1 MMSEEGGTGVPE
13 EEFKATPEET
23 GAELAGAAE
32 AATPEEEFAATPEEA
47 AAAAAVAAS
56 AAAPEGA
63 SAVEFEQESS
73 GMSTIAKI
81 AIGVLVTLAL
91 CMCCAIGIILV
102 TNVFDQDEPTA
113 VPSVAV
119 PTAGPTSE
127 GDDSWERV
135 KAAGQMVVGTAADY
149 PPFEYYVSEGQI
161 DGFDIALMDEIGR
174 RLGVAIS
181 YRDYAFDGLGGA
193 LQLGQI
199 DAAIAA
205 ISVTSERQSQVDFTG
220 VYLVGKDAILA
231 REDSTIGV
239 SSAQDLAQYK
249 VGVERGS
256 IYETW
261 LQTELVDSG
270 LMPASNLFS
279 YQKAGDALRDLR
291 EGRID
296 LFVLDALP
304 AEAAVEEGGVKI
316 IASGL
321 NIQYYAIALP
331 KGAQALREQI
341 DSVLIDMHADGT
353 ITNLAQM
360 YLGLTELLPTPTPGA
375 TSTPAPPPSCIDGLA
390 FVEDV
395 TKGGE
400 RQPGE
405 TFSKVW
411 RVQNTGTCTWDSSY
425 RLVFVSG
432 NVPGA
437 QMGGQPTSVQGQV
450 APGQTY
456 DMAVNLVAPLKAGD
470 YEAFWQMENGSGQA
484 FGERLRVVVKVIA
497 GPTATP
503 LPTQTPHPDIVF
515 TVDRDQIKA
524 GECVTFNWRVTNAK
538 EVYFFAQGENWQD
551 HGVPG
556 EGSQVECP
564 PTTLAYF
571 LRVVLTDNK
580 VETRQITIYVEPAPD
595 APQITRFTVDPPGQI
610 ELGQCV
616 VIRWTVEG
624 DVADAVLMANDI
636 VLWLGAPTQGQYED
650 CPTTAGR
657 ITYNL
662 TATGPGG
669 TSQASET
676 INVVDSVAPT
686 ATTEPEQ
693 PTDTPEPEQ
702 PTDTPEPEQPTD
714 TPEPEQPTDTP
725 EPEQPTATPEPEE
738 PTPTTEPPPGPDMPV
753 IYGFLV
759 TPSELEAGQNV
770 SVQWRVGGGA
780 TYTRILRNGEVVID
794 DAGFNG
800 NVVVTISNAGTY
812 VLVLEAYNDAGDMES
827 AEQTVI
833 ATEP

>member
-1 MMSEEGGTGVPE
+1 
-13 EEFKATPEET
+13 
-23 GAELAGAAE
+23 
-32 AATPEEEFAATPEEA
+32 
-47 AAAAAVAAS
+47 
-56 AAAPEGA
+56 
-63 SAVEFEQESS
+63 
-73 GMSTIAKI
+73 
-81 AIGVLVTLAL
+81 
-91 CMCCAIGIILV
+91 
-102 TNVFDQDEPTA
+102 
-113 VPSVAV
+113 
-119 PTAGPTSE
+119 
-127 GDDSWERV
+127 
-135 KAAGQMVVGTAADY
+135 
-149 PPFEYYVSEGQI
+149 
-161 DGFDIALMDEIGR
+161 
-174 RLGVAIS
+174 
-181 YRDYAFDGLGGA
+181 
-193 LQLGQI
+193 
-199 DAAIAA
+199 
-205 ISVTSERQSQVDFTG
+205 
-220 VYLVGKDAILA
+220 
-231 REDSTIGV
+231 
-239 SSAQDLAQYK
+239 
-249 VGVERGS
+249 
-256 IYETW
+256 
-261 LQTELVDSG
+261 
-270 LMPASNLFS
+270 
-279 YQKAGDALRDLR
+279 
-291 EGRID
+291 
-296 LFVLDALP
+296 
-304 AEAAVEEGGVKI
+304 
-316 IASGL
+316 
-321 NIQYYAIALP
+321 
-331 KGAQALREQI
+331 
-341 DSVLIDMHADGT
+341 
-353 ITNLAQM
+353 M

-564 PTTLAYF
+564 PVTLAYF
-571 LRVVLTDNK
+571 LRVVLTDNA
-580 VETRQITIYVEPAPD
+580 VETRQITVYVEPAPD

-616 VIRWTVEG
+616 TVRWTVEG
-624 DVADAVLMANDI
+624 DVADAVLKANDI
-636 VLWLGAPTQGQYED
+636 VLWLGAPAKGQYED
-650 CPTTAGR
+650 CPEATGR
-657 ITYNL
+657 VTYNL

-676 INVVDSVAPT
+676 INVVDSLQPTATTEPEQPTATTEPEQPT

-702 PTDTPEPEQPTD
+702 PTATT
-714 TPEPEQPTDTP
+714 
-725 EPEQPTATPEPEE
+725 EPEQPTATVEPTAGPEP
-738 PTPTTEPPPGPDMPV
+738 PV
-753 IYGFLV
+753 IYSFVVDPLEVETGQSV
-759 TPSELEAGQNV
+759 TISW
-770 SVQWRVGGGA
+770 SVGGGA
-780 TYTRILRNGEVVID
+780 TYTRILRDGVVVID
-794 DAGFNG
+794 DAGFSG
-800 NVVVTISNAGTY
+800 NEVVVVQEAGTF
-812 VLVLEAYNDAGDMES
+812 VLTLEAYNDAGDMES
-827 AEQTVI
+827 AEQTVT
-833 ATEP
+833 ATEPQ

>member
-13 EEFKATPEET
+13 KEFAAMPEET
-23 GAELAGAAE
+23 GAELPGAAE
-32 AATPEEEFAATPEEA
+32 AA
-47 AAAAAVAAS
+47 
-56 AAAPEGA
+56 APERA

-73 GMSTIAKI
+73 TAPAEGGGGMSTIAKI
-81 AIGVLVTLAL
+81 AIGILVALAL

-102 TNVFDQDEPTA
+102 TNVFNQDDPTA

-119 PTAGPTSE
+119 PTAGATGE
-127 GDDSWERV
+127 VDGSWERV
-135 KAAGQMVVGTAADY
+135 KAAGEMVVGTAADY
-149 PPFEYYVSEGQI
+149 PPFEYYVSEGEI

-181 YRDYAFDGLGGA
+181 YRDYAFDGLTGA

-205 ISVTSERQSQVDFTG
+205 ISVTSERQSQVDFSG

-239 SSAQDLAQYK
+239 SSAQDLAQYR
-249 VGVERGS
+249 VGVERGTT
-256 IYETW
+256 YETW
-261 LQTELVDSG
+261 LQTDLVDSG
-270 LMPASNLFS
+270 LMPVSNLFS

-296 LFVLDALP
+296 LFVVDALP
-304 AEAAVEEGGVKI
+304 AEDAVEEGGVKI

-321 NIQYYAIALP
+321 NIHYYAIAVP
-331 KGAQALREQI
+331 KGAQALRVEI
-341 DSVLIDMHADGT
+341 DRVLNDMHADGT

-390 FVEDV
+390 FVEHV
-395 TKGGE
+395 TRGGE

-411 RVQNTGTCTWDSSY
+411 RVKNTGTCTWDSSY

-456 DMAVNLVAPLKAGD
+456 DMAVDLVAPLKPGV
-470 YEAFWQMENGSGQA
+470 YEGWRQMENGNGGA
-484 FGERLRVVVKVIA
+484 FGERLRVAVKVIA

-524 GECVTFNWRVTNAK
+524 GECVNFSWQVTNVK

-551 HGVPG
+551 KGVPG
-556 EGSQVECP
+556 EGTQVECP
-564 PTTLAYF
+564 PATLAYF
-571 LRVVLTDNK
+571 LRVVLTDNT

-595 APQITRFTVDPPGQI
+595 APQITRFMVDPQGQI
-610 ELGQCV
+610 ELGQCATV
-616 VIRWTVEG
+616 RWTVEG
-624 DVADAVLMANDI
+624 DVADVVLLANDV
-636 VLWLGAPTQGQYED
+636 VLWLGAPTTGQYED
-650 CPTTAGR
+650 CPTAAGR
-657 ITYNL
+657 ITYSL
-662 TATGPGG
+662 KATGPGG

-693 PTDTPEPEQ
+693 PTNTPEPEQ

-725 EPEQPTATPEPEE
+725 EPGEPTATPGAEL
-738 PTPTTEPPPGPDMPV
+738 PV
-753 IYGFLV
+753 IDIFLV
-759 TPSELEAGQNV
+759 TPTEIAAGQSV
-770 SVQWRVGGGA
+770 AVQWRVSGGA
-780 TYTRILRNGEVVID
+780 TFTRILRDGEVVVD
-794 DAGFNG
+794 DADLIG
-800 NVVVTISNAGTY
+800 NVALTLANAGTY
-812 VLVLEAYNDAGDMES
+812 VLVVEAYNDAGDMES
-827 AEQTVI
+827 EEQTVVV
-833 ATEP
+833 TEP